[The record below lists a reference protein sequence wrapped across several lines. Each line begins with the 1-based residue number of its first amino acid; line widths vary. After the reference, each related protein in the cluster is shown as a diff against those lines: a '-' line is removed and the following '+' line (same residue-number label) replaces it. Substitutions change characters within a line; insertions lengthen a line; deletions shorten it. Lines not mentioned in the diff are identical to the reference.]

1 MTFPIGSTNASFD
14 IVIND
19 DGVLETNETFFVSI
33 NSITNKHIVG
43 THGRATITIVDTTSE
58 NY

>member
-14 IVIND
+14 IVISD
-19 DGVLETNETFFVSI
+19 DGVLETNETFFASI
-33 NSITNKHIVG
+33 KSITNKHIVG
-43 THGRATITIVDTTSE
+43 THRLATITIVDTTSE